1 MTYNPT
7 YLSDFPIKTLR
18 ETPSYADTPGYQY
31 LIRAGFVR
39 PASAGIFTLL
49 PFGMKVISKIETIVR
64 EEIEAIGGVEVLF
77 PALLPKEPFETTGRW
92 EEFGESMFKL
102 RDRKLSDYLLA
113 PTHEEMF
120 TLLGQ
125 EMFHSYQDFPAILY
139 QIQTKYRDELRPRA
153 GLIRGREFI
162 MKDSYSFDLDANG
175 LDVSYQKHR
184 QAYQKI
190 FNRLGFD
197 YVIVSAQS
205 GAMGGSK
212 SEEFFTVSPIGED
225 TFISTPSGFASN
237 VEAFETYDGRPAID
251 PKTGE
256 LLIKDGDLAKNG
268 EPITLHRGIE
278 LAHIFQLGQKYARA
292 YNWTVQNQNSER
304 ITPTMGSYGIGI
316 SRILATFAELFHDE
330 KGLIWSTALSPYDFQ
345 IIQAIS
351 NDKVKET
358 SFEIVKQLA
367 KRGYSFLIDD
377 RAISAGVK
385 FKDAELIGVPQT
397 IVLGNLIKEHKI
409 ELKHRATG
417 SIETLTLDQLYSKF
431 LLAGS

>member
-1 MTYNPT
+1 MNISPT
-7 YLSDFPIKTLR
+7 SLSQFPIKTLR

-102 RDRKLSDYLLA
+102 QDRKSSDYLLA

-125 EMFHSYQDFPAILY
+125 EMFYSYQDFPAILY
-139 QIQTKYRDELRPRA
+139 QIQTKYRDEVRPRA

-162 MKDSYSFDLDANG
+162 MKDSYSFDLDTNG
-175 LDVSYQKHR
+175 LEASYQKHR

-190 FNRLGFD
+190 FDRLGFD

-212 SEEFFTVSPIGED
+212 SEEFFTIAAIGED
-225 TFISTPSGFASN
+225 TFITTPSGFASN
-237 VEAFETYDGRPAID
+237 VEAFITHNGGPAVD
-251 PKTGE
+251 PETGE
-256 LLIKDGDLAKNG
+256 LLIQDGDLAQNG

-278 LAHIFQLGQKYARA
+278 LAHIFQLGQKYAQA

-316 SRILATFAELFHDE
+316 SRILATFAELSRDD
-330 KGLIWSTALSPYDFQ
+330 KGLIWSEALSPYDFQ
-345 IIQAIS
+345 IIQAVS
-351 NDKVKET
+351 NDKVQQTT
-358 SFEIVKQLA
+358 SELAKQLT
-367 KRGYSFLIDD
+367 KRGYTLLIDD
-377 RAISAGVK
+377 RPLSAGVK
-385 FKDAELIGVPQT
+385 FKDAELIGIPKT
-397 IVLGNLIKEHKI
+397 IIIGNLIKDHKL
-409 ELKHRATG
+409 ELKHRASG
-417 SIETLTLDQLYSKF
+417 STEVLTLDQLYSKF
-431 LLAGS
+431 